1 VRFCQRLDGTIGPGT
16 ADAEAAEVLANG
28 ADAGSVSKVE
38 GTCAMACHADKP
50 KHAQRTFAV
59 SAKVLNWTGMD
70 GTQSVIGSGLN
81 QLELQKL
88 NKARVGVSIGGQF
101 VGQERGVNAGNVGR
115 HIVEL
120 RELYEQQTQNQGQQR
135 QS

>member
-1 VRFCQRLDGTIGPGT
+1 MTLGLGAAGV
-16 ADAEAAEVLANG
+16 EAAEMLANG
-28 ADAGSVSKVE
+28 AGAGGVSKVA

-50 KHAQRTFAV
+50 KHVQRTFAV

-81 QLELQKL
+81 QLKLQKL
-88 NKARVGVSIGGQF
+88 NEARVGVSIGGQF
-101 VGQERGVNAGNVGR
+101 VSQECSVNASDVGSR
-115 HIVEL
+115 IVRL
-120 RELYEQQTQNQGQQR
+120 HELYEQQTQNQDQQR